1 MLGGILGNLAFVLG
15 GQARQRV
22 TRNPVSPTL
31 PAQLTVATAQTVAR
45 GIRGGLSG
53 LAGSEADYAD
63 AQHTPDELVQ
73 DLTAHA
79 LPPSMFVP
87 NLGRPPTNA
96 AYYRGPV
103 DLRRPRWGGST
114 RGRPRLVSSTLLPPT
129 AMTPRAETMQA
140 ARNQAH
146 PELARLTDVFEE
158 E

>member
-1 MLGGILGNLAFVLG
+1 MLGAILGNIAFALG
-15 GQARQRV
+15 GGAAKRTV
-22 TRNPVSPTL
+22 VRNPVSPTL
-31 PAQLTVATAQTVAR
+31 PAQLTVARGQTVA

-53 LAGSEADYAD
+53 LSGSEQDYAD
-63 AQHTPDELVQ
+63 GQATPDVLVQ

-79 LPPSMFVP
+79 MPPARFVS
-87 NLGRPPTNA
+87 NLDKAPAIA

-103 DLRRPRWGGST
+103 DLRRARWGGST
-114 RGRPRLVSSTLLPPT
+114 RGLPRLVSSTLLQPT
-129 AMTPRAETMQA
+129 SRTPRPEVLQA